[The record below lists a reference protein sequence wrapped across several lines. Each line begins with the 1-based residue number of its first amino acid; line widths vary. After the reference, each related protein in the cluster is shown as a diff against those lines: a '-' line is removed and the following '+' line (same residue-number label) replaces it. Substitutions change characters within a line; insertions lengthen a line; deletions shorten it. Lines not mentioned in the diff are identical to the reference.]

1 MGICRIVTRQMQV
14 WHYDVAEAAQRIGR
28 RVRDD
33 GRAAWQRPAIGFNA
47 FVATT

>member
-1 MGICRIVTRQMQV
+1 MQV

-47 FVATT
+47 FVATI